1 MKKILPRAR
10 KHDLLVKELRDET
23 LVYDLETNDAHCL
36 NRTAALVW
44 ARCDGKTT
52 AARMASLLQKELDP
66 TVDEDLVWLAI
77 AQLQRFRLIEK
88 DESSFVPRVSR
99 RDLVL
104 KYAPAALALP
114 VILSIRAPTA
124 AQAATTPPDPCIA
137 NPRADGCPCQGDADC
152 DSANC
157 NGGVCGPPL
166 KPSPDSKSHP

>member
-66 TVDEDLVWLAI
+66 TVDEDLVWLTI

-88 DESSFVPRVSR
+88 DESR
-99 RDLVL
+99 RDPWLRGRHSCL
-104 KYAPAALALP
+104 
-114 VILSIRAPTA
+114 
-124 AQAATTPPDPCIA
+124 
-137 NPRADGCPCQGDADC
+137 
-152 DSANC
+152 
-157 NGGVCGPPL
+157 
-166 KPSPDSKSHP
+166 